1 MTLAKKSIK
10 KGRDGG
16 KIRAAA
22 TSSQPLLSP
31 GAAVAKQ
38 ESVIILHK

>member
-10 KGRDGG
+10 KHEDGG

-22 TSSQPLLSP
+22 PIAQPLLIP
-31 GAAVAKQ
+31 GADVAKQ
-38 ESVIILHK
+38 ESVIILHE